1 MRKAKRILSILIAAV
16 VMFGAVKIPMV
27 ARAAAGDGMTF
38 EQDRIYY
45 TDKVLGNAP
54 RTMEAVIKLPTDYY
68 ASKKGGVIIGNH
80 GSGKNTISLEINTW
94 GAPAIRGYNNG
105 VFFEEVMWSQ
115 GNNSKICSGNW
126 VHLAIVFESPTT
138 VACYIDGVRQQ
149 RDDNSDGV
157 KDNTYEIHNADKI
170 TDYIKDSNFPMIL
183 GGDTRYA
190 DGATNGEYFKGNI
203 KSVALYSDARTAE
216 EIASDVTAYGTEDL
230 ILRYDMNNYTQN
242 PSVVA
247 DLSNNGFDARYEK
260 WTDAKD
266 YASVT
271 DYDFSV
277 AVVGDTQCINDEN
290 QNRYRLEELYDW
302 IADNADSKKMKYV
315 LGLGDIT
322 ENQLDNEWAYALANL
337 RKLDGK
343 VPYSLIRGNHD
354 NSQNKTSF
362 TSQFS
367 YTEYTSQIR
376 GYYDENSL
384 DNVWMEFSD
393 DGLKYLIMVLDYGPS
408 DEALAWAGDVIA
420 KHPEHNVIITT
431 HGYLFRD
438 GTTLDDDVAG
448 TELAPPS
455 NTGGVNNGD
464 DIWEKL
470 GKKYANISMILSGH
484 DPNNDII
491 VTQTEGDNGNTVTQM
506 LIDPQDMDERYQ
518 NLGEDPT
525 GMVAMFYFS
534 NGGKTVDIE
543 YYSTIRDAYWGET
556 IHLDNINVVDNG
568 NEEED
573 DICSHTELK
582 HYPKVDETPTEN
594 GRLEHWVCQICE
606 VKFSDA
612 ACTKVV
618 TDVVIP
624 SYGKAGGKLEI
635 AGASV
640 TLEDK
645 VLLNVVVNK
654 TTLDNG
660 EYVKPYVRVAL
671 NGDETTIRKYTITED
686 AYIFTYGGVAPHQM
700 NDTLYITLCAESR
713 GKIYSSE
720 MSTYSIGE
728 YCYNTLRDTEHP
740 ASEELKTLLVDLL
753 NYGAAAQN
761 YNGYRTNALVNNDL
775 TDSEKGYGSNG
786 TLDLTVAS
794 ASEGEDGTVKWKSAT
809 LILNDAVSLRFKVD
823 IGTENIETLSLQIK
837 DNQDVVYSG
846 CTTRFQKIEGSQYYI
861 YVDGLTIAQMEKEL
875 CLSILKATV
884 GEDNAGNPTTTY
896 TAVSKVLNYSIAT
909 YASKKMNDTTNLG
922 RLMKALMYFGK
933 SAIAYKDS
941 L

>member
-1 MRKAKRILSILIAAV
+1 MRKAKRILSILIAVV

-38 EQDRIYY
+38 VKDVIYFS
-45 TDKVLGNAP
+45 DKQLGDAP
-54 RTMEAVIKLPTDYY
+54 KTYEAVVNISTFSPG
-68 ASKKGGVIIGNH
+68 AIIGNLYGANNGFVLEIYNKH
-80 GSGKNTISLEINTW
+80 PRLYISTTTGLGYFDVCFNEVTLELNKDTHLAVVHEGENTIKCYVDGVLKQTLN
-94 GAPAIRGYNNG
+94 GYSNAYSDKSNDG
-105 VFFEEVMWSQ
+105 TAVPYVKATGTVVVGGDQ
-115 GNNSKICSGNW
+115 RAGNNKAFAG
-126 VHLAIVFESPTT
+126 
-138 VACYIDGVRQQ
+138 
-149 RDDNSDGV
+149 
-157 KDNTYEIHNADKI
+157 K
-170 TDYIKDSNFPMIL
+170 
-183 GGDTRYA
+183 
-190 DGATNGEYFKGNI
+190 I
-203 KSVALYSDARTAE
+203 KSVALYSDIRTAD
-216 EIASDVTAYGTEDL
+216 EIVGDVTAYGSDNLKLHYDL
-230 ILRYDMNNYTQN
+230 TNVTDYPAMI
-242 PSVVA
+242 A
-247 DLSNNGFDARYEK
+247 DKSGNGFDAYYEK
-260 WTDAKD
+260 WTDAQD
-266 YASVT
+266 YVSVT
-271 DYDFSV
+271 DYDFSL
-277 AVVGDTQCINDEN
+277 AVVGDTQCINDYTNERY
-290 QNRYRLEELYDW
+290 NRLTELYEW
-302 IADNADSKKMKYV
+302 IADNADGKKMQYV

-322 ENQLDNEWAYALANL
+322 ENQNDEEYANAVTSIQQ
-337 RKLDGK
+337 LDGV

-354 NSQNKTSF
+354 SSDER
-362 TSQFS
+362 FS
-367 YTEYTSQIR
+367 TCFNYSGYTNQIK
-376 GYYDENSL
+376 GWYEEGNL
-384 DNVWMEFSD
+384 NNMWMEFSVA
-393 DGLKYLIMVLDYGPS
+393 GLRYLILALDYGPS
-408 DEALAWAGDVIA
+408 NAVLAWAEEVIA
-420 KHPEHNVIITT
+420 THPEHNVIITT
-431 HGYLFRD
+431 HAYLYRN
-438 GTTLDDDVAG
+438 GETLNDNG
-448 TELAPPS
+448 GMLAAPTKTS
-455 NTGGVNNGD
+455 SKCENNGD

-484 DPNNDII
+484 DPYNDII
-491 VTQTEGDNGNTVTQM
+491 LAQAEGEHGNIVTQM

-573 DICSHTELK
+573 DICSHEELK

-594 GRLEHWVCQICE
+594 GRLEHWVCQTCE

-645 VLLNVVVNK
+645 VLLNVVVDK

-671 NGDETTIRKYTITED
+671 NGDETTIRKYTTTED

-753 NYGAAAQN
+753 NYGAAAQS
-761 YNGYRTNALVNNDL
+761 YNEYRKDALVNNGL
-775 TDSEKGYGSNG
+775 TDAEKAFGSTG
-786 TLDLTVAS
+786 TPTLEQVT
-794 ASEGEDGTVKWKSAT
+794 ASEGEDKDVVWKSAT
-809 LILNDAVSLRFKVD
+809 LILKDAVSLRFKVD
-823 IGTENIETLSLQIK
+823 VGEKNIDAISVQIK
-837 DNQDVVYSG
+837 DSDGAIYNG
-846 CTTRFQKIEGSQYYI
+846 CTTRFAPIEGSLYYV
-861 YVDGLTIAQMEKEL
+861 YVEGLTIAQMEKEIRL
-875 CLSILKATV
+875 TV
-884 GEDNAGNPTTTY
+884 REAVVDEDSEGNSVTSY
-896 TAVSKVLNYSIAT
+896 NSVSKTLNYSIAT
-909 YASKKMNDTTNLG
+909 YAAKKMDNSNLG
-922 RLMKALMYFGK
+922 MLMKAMMNFGQ
-933 SAIAYKDS
+933 SAVAYKNS